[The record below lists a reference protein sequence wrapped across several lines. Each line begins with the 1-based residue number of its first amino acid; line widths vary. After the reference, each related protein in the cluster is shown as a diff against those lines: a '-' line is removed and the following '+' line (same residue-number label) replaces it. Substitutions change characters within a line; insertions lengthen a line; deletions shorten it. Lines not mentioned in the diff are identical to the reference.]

1 MTIKPKRSPEPDLPG
16 RYLVYVPG
24 GSMMGISRKLP
35 DKERTRL
42 KQILKQVMPE
52 GAGVIVRTAA
62 EGATEEE
69 LSRDVARLA
78 AAVGVQ
84 AETVE
89 HWGAPGPQILAEA
102 TACGADLIVLGRSGR
117 RDSYDGGVLATVM
130 EFAKVPVLLVP

>member
-1 MTIKPKRSPEPDLPG
+1 MINSMLVAVEDTAASMRAAEVAAELAHRLGGRLRVVTVLQDGVLTDALTSASREPAVAE
-16 RYLVYVPG
+16 R
-24 GSMMGISRKLP
+24 R
-35 DKERTRL
+35 ERT
-42 KQILKQVMPE
+42 V
-52 GAGVIVRTAA
+52 AA
-62 EGATEEE
+62 VLAH
-69 LSRDVARLA
+69 VARLA

-84 AETVE
+84 AETCE